1 LCVFNWDWKFLWQES
16 FLEFWQEAS
25 GGFDS
30 AQPPVW
36 DDGLKRCLDWF
47 LEKKFLALHNFNSFS
62 P

>member
-1 LCVFNWDWKFLWQES
+1 LWQES